1 MSAKRAINDQL
12 QGSVATYLKC
22 VGVVKNQIKRF
33 IAESASEK
41 KLKSANIWQSYKQER
56 DCLMFV
62 ARLTNTLLELEESAR
77 DNLCCEFLTQQEREV
92 AIEDW

>member
-1 MSAKRAINDQL
+1 VLGLLRTKL
-12 QGSVATYLKC
+12 
-22 VGVVKNQIKRF
+22 KRF

-56 DCLMFV
+56 DCLMLV
-62 ARLTNTLLELEESAR
+62 VRLTNTLLELEESAR
-77 DNLCCEFLTQQEREV
+77 DNVCCEFLTQQEREV